1 LEILIRIFW
10 KYFDISIGM
19 TAIIISLLLL
29 SNIHI
34 KKYSA
39 KFRYY
44 MWIPIIIALVM
55 PINLKMDKIF
65 IKPQRVL
72 EEQLSQEDIH
82 KESIQQQNI
91 VKPKDIDNSA
101 DDSTHK
107 MHQYDGETKQ
117 MIKADRWKPIKEKKV
132 MDPGL
137 LIIVWPLIA
146 GLYILYSI
154 FKYILFL
161 KKLRSWSV
169 DIKDN
174 NIIHIFNQLKADM
187 DISSNISLKRCS
199 LISSPLI
206 IGFLKPT
213 LFISKKEYTSE
224 ELRFIFKHE
233 LTHYKR
239 KDVYYK
245 LILFIVSAIHW
256 YNPVVHIMCRYISTE
271 CEASCDEQVVFNQC
285 KKVKESYGRFIINEI
300 SYAKDTE
307 TIFGHYFYGEKKELK
322 RRLKTIMNK
331 EKKKKGIVATMT
343 ISVVVVL
350 LLVLSS
356 SAGVF
361 PNDKKAINNIKEIKN
376 SKDIHKSINAKTYNI
391 SEEVGDFSPL
401 YMYDGDTY
409 IAFSSYTEGHG
420 YLPKVMKYTDEQWE
434 TIGNFDFEKEPVE
447 SISLFVDKGNLYVSY
462 SVWHNQETVL
472 KVMKYNSDKW
482 EALGKEWIT
491 KEFNHSLYVY
501 DGIPYIDEYDHETKE
516 LTVRMFSE
524 NKWQKVGNKNVS
536 TEECDTHSLV
546 VDNGIPYIVYSVP
559 YSGDM
564 DAKDKRGKIAVK
576 RFNGTDWE
584 DLGANLNN
592 VQNSYNKI
600 SLFFEDH
607 IPYIAYVEESNDS
620 DESNMRAVVM
630 KYDGKLWNEIGYLED
645 IDGLQN
651 VYLAIQ
657 KGTPYMAY
665 DYTVDESYM
674 PQMGLAR
681 FEDGKAE
688 ILVKSIKAED
698 EKRTLGNV
706 EIYMQNNEIYIA
718 YQNSFP
724 YENHPEKE
732 FDMHGRDLM
741 IKKFVIDNSKE
752 N

>member
-1 LEILIRIFW
+1 
-10 KYFDISIGM
+10 
-19 TAIIISLLLL
+19 
-29 SNIHI
+29 
-34 KKYSA
+34 
-39 KFRYY
+39 
-44 MWIPIIIALVM
+44 
-55 PINLKMDKIF
+55 
-65 IKPQRVL
+65 
-72 EEQLSQEDIH
+72 
-82 KESIQQQNI
+82 
-91 VKPKDIDNSA
+91 
-101 DDSTHK
+101 
-107 MHQYDGETKQ
+107 
-117 MIKADRWKPIKEKKV
+117 
-132 MDPGL
+132 
-137 LIIVWPLIA
+137 
-146 GLYILYSI
+146 
-154 FKYILFL
+154 
-161 KKLRSWSV
+161 
-169 DIKDN
+169 
-174 NIIHIFNQLKADM
+174 
-187 DISSNISLKRCS
+187 
-199 LISSPLI
+199 
-206 IGFLKPT
+206 
-213 LFISKKEYTSE
+213 
-224 ELRFIFKHE
+224 
-233 LTHYKR
+233 
-239 KDVYYK
+239 
-245 LILFIVSAIHW
+245 
-256 YNPVVHIMCRYISTE
+256 
-271 CEASCDEQVVFNQC
+271 
-285 KKVKESYGRFIINEI
+285 
-300 SYAKDTE
+300 
-307 TIFGHYFYGEKKELK
+307 
-322 RRLKTIMNK
+322 
-331 EKKKKGIVATMT
+331 MT